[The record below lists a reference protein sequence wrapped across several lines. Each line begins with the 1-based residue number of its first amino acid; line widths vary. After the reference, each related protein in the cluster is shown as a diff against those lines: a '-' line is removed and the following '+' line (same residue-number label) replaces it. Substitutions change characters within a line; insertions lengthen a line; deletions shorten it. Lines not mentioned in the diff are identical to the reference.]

1 VELEAILAEF
11 YARRT
16 GEGGRMAGWLGRRV
30 VRAELRDHDMVS
42 STGASVV
49 RYGQYLGEGRGG
61 RIFWLVASVTQLAVF
76 VGLPFVLVWSVWDR
90 SDLDRAD
97 PARMGLMLSV
107 ALVSWWCAL
116 VWQSSVRAMARSLL
130 SSTRL
135 HDEGEGGDDS

>member
-1 VELEAILAEF
+1 M
-11 YARRT
+11 T
-16 GEGGRMAGWLGRRV
+16 GWFGRRV
-30 VRAELRDHDMVS
+30 VRAELRDDDIVS

-61 RIFWLVASVTQLAVF
+61 RIFWIVASVTQLAAF
-76 VGLPFVLVWSVWDR
+76 VGLPFALVWSVWDR

-97 PARMGLMLSV
+97 PTRVALTVAV

-116 VWQSSVRAMARSLL
+116 VWQGSVRAMARGLS

-135 HDEGEGGDDS
+135 HDEDEGDGDS

>member
-1 VELEAILAEF
+1 
-11 YARRT
+11 
-16 GEGGRMAGWLGRRV
+16 MPGWFRRRV

-61 RIFWLVASVTQLAVF
+61 RIFWLMASVAQLAVF
-76 VGLPFVLVWSVWDR
+76 MGLPLVLGWSVLDR
-90 SDLDRAD
+90 PDLDRAD
-97 PARMGLMLSV
+97 PARVGLILAV

-116 VWQSSVRAMARSLL
+116 VWQGSVRAMARSLS

-135 HDEGEGGDDS
+135 HDKGEGGNNS

>member
-1 VELEAILAEF
+1 
-11 YARRT
+11 
-16 GEGGRMAGWLGRRV
+16 MAGWFGRRV
-30 VRAELRDHDMVS
+30 VRAELRDDDIVS
-42 STGASVV
+42 STGSSVV

-61 RIFWLVASVTQLAVF
+61 RIFWIVASVTQLAVF

-97 PARMGLMLSV
+97 PTRMGLIVSV

-116 VWQSSVRAMARSLL
+116 VWQSSVRAMARSLS

-135 HDEGEGGDDS
+135 YDADEGEDDT

>member
-1 VELEAILAEF
+1 
-11 YARRT
+11 
-16 GEGGRMAGWLGRRV
+16 MAGWFGRRV
-30 VRAELRDHDMVS
+30 VRAELRADDIVS
-42 STGASVV
+42 STGVSVV

-61 RIFWLVASVTQLAVF
+61 RIFWIVASVTQLAVF

-97 PARMGLMLSV
+97 PTRMGLIVSV

-116 VWQSSVRAMARSLL
+116 VWQSSVRAMARSLS

-135 HDEGEGGDDS
+135 YDADAGSRATHDVST